1 MTIKGIIS
9 KDNIPVKIFITNGG
23 IYIKILLAYIIGW

>member
-9 KDNIPVKIFITNGG
+9 KDNISVKIFITNEG